1 MRLTREDRRKVA
13 LGLALALLLGLS
25 AYLAL
30 NREGVRE
37 TFYNLAFLFQE
48 ELELEG
54 FERVLVIAPHTDDEV
69 LGAGGAIQRH
79 LAAGARV
86 VVVFL
91 TNGDGQ
97 YRRLIPSSKASINL
111 GYARQQESL
120 AALGHLGLP
129 RENVIFLGYPDRG
142 LSDLWNNYWD
152 CERLY
157 SSRYTKAERSPYRE
171 SFTAEAPYCGLSVV
185 ADLVKILEQERPQ
198 LVYLPHPNDLHP
210 DHQAAWAFTVYALDR
225 AGLEPSPELLAY
237 IIHREGWPEPRGPRL
252 DELLFPPPSLLNL
265 DTKWVR
271 IDLSPEERR
280 KKYEAIEQFHSQTKF
295 IESYLVSFA
304 RANELFG
311 LVPPLEVHSALE
323 FAEPEAEEPDE
334 SLTVSPLVSYLDPP
348 RRGGSDIR
356 KVAVDSAAGWLTV
369 TVEFF
374 SGPLESDEIKVHIK
388 PLGAS
393 PEKTFSFMERRGELY
408 LNNGAVVGDGRV
420 SFARRPSERAF
431 SISIPLDLLGNP
443 GRLILGV
450 EVARRGES
458 LERSAYR
465 LIVLK

>member
-1 MRLTREDRRKVA
+1 MKMTQENRRKVA
-13 LGLALALLLGLS
+13 FGLALALLLGLS
-25 AYLAL
+25 VYLAL

-48 ELELEG
+48 ERDLRG
-54 FERVLVIAPHTDDEV
+54 IERVLVIAPHTDDEV

-86 VVVFL
+86 VVVIL

-97 YRRLIPSSKASINL
+97 YRRLFPSSKASISL

-142 LSDLWNNYWD
+142 LPDLWNNYWD

-171 SFTAEAPYCGLSVV
+171 SFTSEAPYCGLAVV

-198 LVYLPHPNDLHP
+198 LIYLPHPNDLHP
-210 DHQAAWAFTVYALDR
+210 DHQAAWAFTVYAVAR
-225 AGLEPSPELLAY
+225 AGLEPEPELLAY

-252 DELLFPPPSLLNL
+252 DEVLFPPPNLLNL

-271 IDLSPEERR
+271 VDLEPEERR
-280 KKYEAIEQFHSQTKF
+280 KKLEAIEQFHSQTKF

-323 FAEPEAEEPDE
+323 FAEPEAEEP

-356 KVAVDSAAGWLTV
+356 AVVLDSAAGWITV
-369 TVEFF
+369 TAEFF

-388 PLGAS
+388 PLGPS
-393 PEKTFSFMERRGELY
+393 LEKTFSFMERQGKLY
-408 LNNGAVVGDGRV
+408 LNGAVVSDGRV
-420 SFARRPSERAF
+420 SFVRGEKAF
-431 SISIPLDLLGNP
+431 SISIPLELLGNP

-465 LIVLK
+465 LILLE